1 MTVFGHSSGGG
12 FLAGKQVFPVDCEAE
27 VSQRLLEASHCNDL
41 KSALDCISDRFVDVN
56 FVGAVCLKVRKA
68 ELSCC
73 DESAN
78 EVRVEYEE
86 FKTDVTALFLAVHAG
101 SVTLVRKL
109 LRPNFLW
116 FPLLLNQINHSMT
129 QIISYVHFILWAYHS
144 IGADVN
150 QKLFRGFA
158 TTAAVREGH
167 LEILEIL
174 VKAGASQPACEEALL
189 EASYHG
195 RARHVELLMESDLI
209 RPHIAVHSLVTAC
222 CRGFM
227 DVVDALIKCKLFC
240 KQSAMCKLEQI
251 WGLVNLLNESLYA
264 LYLAKLACHFDII
277 AVAYLQCGVDA
288 NATDRVLLQSY
299 KPSLHT
305 NVDCTALVAAV
316 VSRQISV
323 AGARTDI
330 KVQLGAWSWD
340 TASGEEFRVGAGL
353 AEPYAITWCA
363 VEYFEHSGAI
373 LHMLLQVVSP
383 NTPHYGRTLLHHA
396 ILCGNIGA
404 VNVVLGCGAHAEAPV
419 KTTQKTMFR
428 PIHMAARL
436 GLSTIL
442 QCLID
447 YGCDMNSMTDTG
459 ETALMICVKYK
470 REESLKVLAT
480 AGADFG
486 LVNIA
491 GQSALSIAGSSQWS
505 LGFQQAVL
513 DVIRAGIVPKSS
525 NVSIFSPLMFIA
537 RLGDIQALKALIGQA
552 EIDLDHQDDKGFS
565 AVMVTAMEGH
575 VEAFRL
581 LVYAGADVKLCNK
594 SGETAITLSGFN
606 RNRDLFE
613 KVMLEF
619 AIEKGNRNGGGF
631 YALHCAARRGD
642 LDAARLLVH
651 IGYDINFPDGDGYTP
666 LMLAAREGHG
676 SMCEL
681 LISYGARC
689 DLRNAK
695 GETALSLATKN
706 GGAKND
712 AIRVIM
718 DELARKLVLSGDLV
732 LKHRKGGK
740 GSPHSKVIKM
750 VEATG
755 VLRWGNSSR
764 RNVICREVEVGPS
777 LSFNR
782 LRQRKGDA
790 GEPGVFR
797 VVTTKNKEVHFVCE
811 GGFEKAELW
820 VRGIKLVTREAI
832 FGIEKVET

>member
-109 LRPNFLW
+109 L
-116 FPLLLNQINHSMT
+116 
-129 QIISYVHFILWAYHS
+129 S

-227 DVVDALIKCKLFC
+227 DVVDALIKC
-240 KQSAMCKLEQI
+240 
-251 WGLVNLLNESLYA
+251 
-264 LYLAKLACHFDII
+264 
-277 AVAYLQCGVDA
+277 GVDA

-323 AGARTDI
+323 VHLLLQAGARTDI

-340 TASGEEFRVGAGL
+340 TASGEELRVGAGL

-373 LHMLLQVVSP
+373 LRMLLQVVSP

-404 VNVVLGCGAHAEAPV
+404 VNAVLGCGAHAEAPV

-486 LVNIA
+486 LINIA

-565 AVMVTAMEGH
+565 AVMATAMEGH

-606 RNRDLFE
+606 QNRDLFE

-676 SMCEL
+676 STCEL

-689 DLRNAK
+689 DLKNAK

-732 LKHRKGGK
+732 LKHTKGGK

-777 LSFNR
+777 LSFKR

-832 FGIEKVET
+832 FGIKKVET